1 MIVMLMNNDKM
12 PTHFFVGHTAF
23 GFWKFAMI
31 ELRSNLKWRN
41 TIMAWFENEKH
52 KHLQTHRENKKHRFP
67 HVILR
72 KSDRRQYYHKI
83 CYNVYLSPSRRRNRL
98 FFCESKRKK
107 NALTVPVNQWI
118 FRWIRRSHWHFQYEF
133 PSIAIRFET
142 TASHPSLAILLFYLL
157 DGNEEE
163 GKFKTKLYL
172 NSISFVFFMQKRSA
186 SMVGCWYGVSNPSAI
201 VLNLFSTLN
210 GMNVLADWR
219 SPFIEKIILYFV
231 RICLNNHT
239 IGNKVQFQRNYCID
253 SHSICLFVC
262 RSVLL

>member
-52 KHLQTHRENKKHRFP
+52 THLQTHRENKNTENKKKHRFP

-98 FFCESKRKK
+98 FFPARAKEKK
-107 NALTVPVNQWI
+107 CIHSTSQPVNFSLIPSLTLTFPIWTPFDCSTLQSNCFTSKSRHFTLLSTECGWRSRNIQNRIIFKFNFIRVFHAKTQCLDGWLLIRRKQSISDCFEFILNAKWHECSCRLTFTFYRKNNFI
-118 FRWIRRSHWHFQYEF
+118 FRS
-133 PSIAIRFET
+133 
-142 TASHPSLAILLFYLL
+142 YLL
-157 DGNEEE
+157 
-163 GKFKTKLYL
+163 
-172 NSISFVFFMQKRSA
+172 Q
-186 SMVGCWYGVSNPSAI
+186 
-201 VLNLFSTLN
+201 
-210 GMNVLADWR
+210 
-219 SPFIEKIILYFV
+219 
-231 RICLNNHT
+231 
-239 IGNKVQFQRNYCID
+239 
-253 SHSICLFVC
+253 
-262 RSVLL
+262 